1 MKYNRPNKYNISDS
15 SLKEHL
21 FILLESFGKIE
32 SYFNNKLFKNLPG
45 ARELNTFE
53 SLNNSSF
60 PHMVTQENDSSDTNP
75 DVSINISQEVINM
88 DSYRSAQLSDFVNN
102 LNIGV
107 LLPLNCGHNGVYNS
121 SEMEMLGF
129 YLLNSKFI

>member
-1 MKYNRPNKYNISDS
+1 MKYNQPKYNITDT

-21 FILLESFGKIE
+21 YILLESFGKIE
-32 SYFNNKLFKNLPG
+32 SYFNSKLFKNAPTS
-45 ARELNTFE
+45 ARDLNTFE
-53 SLNNSSF
+53 SLNNNSF
-60 PHMVTQENDSSDTNP
+60 PHMVAQENEPDSNNDS
-75 DVSINISQEVINM
+75 SINISQEVINM

-107 LLPLNCGHNGVYNS
+107 LIPLNCGHNGTYSS